1 MRASKALIA
10 TLASLALTT
19 SQLQAAAPAPVA
31 AVHGMVVSAHRLATQ
46 AGVDV
51 LKSGGNAVDAA
62 VAVAYALAVT
72 FPEAG
77 NIGGGGFMT
86 IRLAGGRSTFI
97 DFRET
102 APAAATATM
111 FQDAAG
117 NVVPLRS
124 ARGHLAAGIPGTV
137 AGLELARTKYGTR
150 PRAPLMAAAIALAST
165 GFVLDQG
172 DADFLAE
179 GAEDFAKDP
188 ASAAI
193 FLNRGQ
199 PWQAGQRWVQADLGR
214 TLKAIAKGG
223 AEAFY
228 KGPIA
233 ARIAAASQRGG
244 GIMTVADFAGYKALE
259 RRPIEC
265 DYRGY
270 HVISAPPPSSG
281 GIVLCET
288 LNILEGWPMG
298 DLGFHSA
305 QGVHYTVEA
314 LRRAFRDRNLNLGDP
329 AFVKADTAKF
339 TSKAYAAQQR
349 ATISPDR
356 ATPSASL
363 PGPDAS
369 KEGQSTTHF
378 SIVDAA
384 GNAVSLTY
392 TLNDWFGA
400 RVTAAGT
407 GILLNDEMD
416 DFSAKPG
423 AANMYG
429 LVEGA
434 NNAIA
439 PGKRPLS
446 SMSPT
451 IVTHNGQLSMVLG
464 TPGGSHIP
472 TGVLQVMMGMIDYG
486 MTLSEAINAPRIHA
500 QWLPDVIYYEKD
512 ALSADTMAV
521 LSAKG
526 HKLEQMPYWNQVAA
540 ILAGGPSLKTKP
552 NPATGNRARLYG
564 AIDPRLPVGNAQGY

>member
-1 MRASKALIA
+1 MRTAKALIA
-10 TLASLALTT
+10 ALSALALTT
-19 SQLQAAAPAPVA
+19 APLHAAAPAPIA
-31 AVHGMVVSAHRLATQ
+31 AEHGMVVSAHRLATQ
-46 AGVDV
+46 AGLDM

-86 IRLAGGRSTFI
+86 IRLADGRSTFI

-102 APAAATATM
+102 APAAATAQM
-111 FQDAAG
+111 FLDQAG

-124 ARGHLAAGIPGTV
+124 TRGFLAAGIPGTV

-150 PRAPLMAAAIALAST
+150 ARAPLMAAAIGYASK

-179 GAEDFAKDP
+179 GGADFAKDP

-214 TLKAIAKGG
+214 TLQAIARGG
-223 AEAFY
+223 AAAFY
-228 KGPIA
+228 RGPIG

-244 GIMTVADFAGYKALE
+244 GIMTTADFAAYKAVE
-259 RRPIEC
+259 RQPVEC

-288 LNILEGWPMG
+288 LNILEGYPLG
-298 DLGFHSA
+298 ALGFHSA
-305 QGVHYTVEA
+305 QGVHYTAEA
-314 LRRAFRDRNLNLGDP
+314 LRRAFHDRNMNLGDP
-329 AFVKADTAKF
+329 DFVKADIGKF

-349 ATISPDR
+349 AGISASR
-356 ATPSASL
+356 ATPSSSL
-363 PGPDAS
+363 PGPDAA
-369 KEGQSTTHF
+369 KEGHSTTHF

-407 GILLNDEMD
+407 GVLLNDEMD

-423 AANMYG
+423 AANMFG
-429 LVEGA
+429 LVEGS
-434 NNAIA
+434 NNAVA

-451 IVTHNGQLSMVLG
+451 ILTKDGQLLLVIG

-472 TGVLQVMMGMIDYG
+472 TGVLQVLINVIDHD
-486 MTLSEAINAPRIHA
+486 MTLSEAIDAPRIHA

-521 LSAKG
+521 LTGKG
-526 HKLEQMPYWNQVAA
+526 HKLEAMTYWNQVAA
-540 ILAGGPSLKTKP
+540 ILVGGPSLNAKP
-552 NPATGNRARLYG
+552 NPATGNKARLYG
-564 AIDPRLPVGNAQGY
+564 AIDPRLPVGNALGY